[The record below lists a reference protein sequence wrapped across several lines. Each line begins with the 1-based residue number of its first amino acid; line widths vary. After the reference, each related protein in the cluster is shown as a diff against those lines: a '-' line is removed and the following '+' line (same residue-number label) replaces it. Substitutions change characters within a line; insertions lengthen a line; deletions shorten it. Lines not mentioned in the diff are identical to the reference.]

1 MTLGPRE
8 EKTLLPAE
16 SLGLDH
22 CQDWT
27 PQATGAR
34 GILHG
39 KKAPLSVGTLAL
51 ALLSTAAPGGVSG
64 PQGSAVYP
72 KLGAQNQAFR
82 PSMARWVSWGGG
94 VNQVTEV
101 PPGPGLALQRHYA
114 PLASSRHLVRREAP
128 RGPLCSPHHPAPGAA
143 PGELRVL
150 AGGPPTN

>member
-8 EKTLLPAE
+8 ERTLLPAE

-22 CQDWT
+22 CLDWT

-64 PQGSAVYP
+64 PQGSAVDP

-82 PSMARWVSWGGG
+82 PSIAQWVSWGGVG
-94 VNQVTEV
+94 V
-101 PPGPGLALQRHYA
+101 PGDRG
-114 PLASSRHLVRREAP
+114 SSRTW
-128 RGPLCSPHHPAPGAA
+128 PGSTRA
-143 PGELRVL
+143 LRTPSFL
-150 AGGPPTN
+150 